1 MFSKLKGAGGGA
13 AAGHSPLDT
22 NPISQ
27 YYEVGKQTACA
38 GPGLI
43 WKIYDAVRKSD
54 RKEAS
59 IFLFEKRLAE
69 KLHKPK
75 RKDTVCEVLRGS
87 VRQLERFRHPR
98 ILQVLHSV
106 EECNETL
113 AFASEPILAS
123 LANILAYHEASGSG
137 AGGAPT
143 TGASHPNTVTRPPS
157 HAKDYS
163 FLDLEIKYG
172 LLQLTE
178 ALSYLH
184 YQHHMLHRH
193 VCPASIFV
201 NKRGVWKLGGLE
213 FTERLNEADPTE
225 PVPITPWTSRSS
237 KLCQPDLDYIAPEVQ
252 LHSQICMQS
261 DMFSLGM
268 VITAIFNHGRPLMQ
282 ANNSNTSFQ
291 RHLETLDEHVKMVV
305 PDIPLPLR
313 EATVRLLNKDPKERP
328 TAQLL
333 TLIKYF
339 TTDTVVTT
347 LQFLDV
353 IQMKD
358 PQQKNAFYRQ
368 TLRDSLPYIPRKL
381 WFQHVWPCLEAEMK
395 QSEVLAAVL
404 KPILL
409 MIEHVGIEEYE
420 MYIQESFRTVLTSP
434 KTIQATVCLL
444 ENLHIILEKT
454 QKDEARAEVLRVLY
468 NAFESTT
475 IQVQSAALFSVT
487 NVADY
492 IDEQAIRHMILPRT
506 VSVFNQNTADLK
518 ITIAVLSCVERI
530 LDRLDRPLILDQV
543 LPLLTEVR
551 LSDPE
556 IMYRVVCIYAL
567 LLRDKKYGLTVN
579 HMATRVMPVLLP
591 QTVNPQLNLE
601 QFTMLLQ
608 VLREMLEQID
618 RNQRN
623 KLKLDNMSLPS
634 PERRPL
640 RHLFSSDNMHVPPF
654 NIPNLRV
661 EQRKTSSA
669 EDMARKNSTGSYSG
683 ILGGWWFGGS
693 SNSPDSNFLRVQNAL
708 PIRRLSD
715 NTLMTPKI
723 RVAHSCASSPG
734 GSPGGL
740 PIRRHSSIGP
750 QERRGSSTNLS
761 PPTLARS
768 MIGGSMPNTSSSTPF
783 LSSSMSSLRS
793 RRPSAC
799 LGGSQGSGLL
809 QQLGT
814 GMVRQF
820 TGSPMGSPMG
830 SVGSHMGSGSP
841 QHPGN
846 GRAHSS
852 VPSPPHVRTILGV
865 WLGEELTRPA
875 LLVAVDRR
883 RRPRRPW
890 RRGHARSSS
899 FSLRSTAP
907 SAATRR
913 PAHACLASLER
924 GGAAA
929 ATPVDTLVYIAS
941 RYMAAFFL
949 RYFYFLFAMCGGLC
963 PNHVT

>member
-1 MFSKLKGAGGGA
+1 MF
-13 AAGHSPLDT
+13 T
-22 NPISQ
+22 
-27 YYEVGKQTACA
+27 
-38 GPGLI
+38 
-43 WKIYDAVRKSD
+43 
-54 RKEAS
+54 
-59 IFLFEKRLAE
+59 
-69 KLHKPK
+69 
-75 RKDTVCEVLRGS
+75 
-87 VRQLERFRHPR
+87 
-98 ILQVLHSV
+98 
-106 EECNETL
+106 
-113 AFASEPILAS
+113 
-123 LANILAYHEASGSG
+123 
-137 AGGAPT
+137 
-143 TGASHPNTVTRPPS
+143 
-157 HAKDYS
+157 
-163 FLDLEIKYG
+163 
-172 LLQLTE
+172 
-178 ALSYLH
+178 
-184 YQHHMLHRH
+184 
-193 VCPASIFV
+193 
-201 NKRGVWKLGGLE
+201 
-213 FTERLNEADPTE
+213 
-225 PVPITPWTSRSS
+225 
-237 KLCQPDLDYIAPEVQ
+237 APEVQ

-347 LQFLDV
+347 LQFLD
-353 IQMKD
+353 
-358 PQQKNAFYRQ
+358 
-368 TLRDSLPYIPRKL
+368 
-381 WFQHVWPCLEAEMK
+381 
-395 QSEVLAAVL
+395 
-404 KPILL
+404 
-409 MIEHVGIEEYE
+409 
-420 MYIQESFRTVLTSP
+420 
-434 KTIQATVCLL
+434 ATVCLL

-761 PPTLARS
+761 PPT
-768 MIGGSMPNTSSSTPF
+768 GWKF
-783 LSSSMSSLRS
+783 LSSYANIRRQHAKHEFQYALPQLVYEQPEVAKAVCLPGRLSRLRLAPATRHRHVS
-793 RRPSAC
+793 TIFWALIRTASQS
-799 LGGSQGSGLL
+799 GGC
-809 QQLGT
+809 
-814 GMVRQF
+814 VYF
-820 TGSPMGSPMG
+820 
-830 SVGSHMGSGSP
+830 V
-841 QHPGN
+841 GN
-846 GRAHSS
+846 G
-852 VPSPPHVRTILGV
+852 
-865 WLGEELTRPA
+865 
-875 LLVAVDRR
+875 
-883 RRPRRPW
+883 
-890 RRGHARSSS
+890 
-899 FSLRSTAP
+899 
-907 SAATRR
+907 
-913 PAHACLASLER
+913 
-924 GGAAA
+924 
-929 ATPVDTLVYIAS
+929 
-941 RYMAAFFL
+941 FL
-949 RYFYFLFAMCGGLC
+949 DQQIQESK
-963 PNHVT
+963 T

>member
-1 MFSKLKGAGGGA
+1 MASRTPRWPPRRPPCSPSSRGRA
-13 AAGHSPLDT
+13 AAAAPATAPWTPTPSRSTSRWASRRPAPDPASSGRSTTPCASPT
-22 NPISQ
+22 GRWVSPPSISK
-27 YYEVGKQTACA
+27 YFDR
-38 GPGLI
+38 
-43 WKIYDAVRKSD
+43 DASVKE
-54 RKEAS
+54 EAS

-87 VRQLERFRHPR
+87 VRQLERFRHPK

-137 AGGAPT
+137 ASGAPS
-143 TGASHPNTVTRPPS
+143 TGASHPNTVQRPPP

-184 YQHHMLHRH
+184 YTHHMLHRH

-213 FTERLNEADPTE
+213 FTERLNEADPQE
-225 PVPITPWTSRSS
+225 PMPISPWTSRVS

-268 VITAIFNHGRPLMQ
+268 VITSIFNHGRPIIQ
-282 ANNSNTSFQ
+282 ANNSNTSYQ
-291 RHLETLDEHVKMVV
+291 RQLDMLDEHVKMIVT
-305 PDIPLPLR
+305 DIPLPLR
-313 EATVRLLNKDPKERP
+313 EATIRLLSKEPKDRP

-333 TLIKYF
+333 CLLKYF
-339 TTDTVVTT
+339 TTDSVVST

-358 PQQKNAFYRQ
+358 PPQKNAFYKQ

-381 WFQHVWPCLEAEMK
+381 WFQHVWPSLEAEMR
-395 QSEVLAAVL
+395 QSEVLASVL

-409 MIEHVGIEEYE
+409 MIEHSTIEEYE
-420 MYIQESFRTVLTSP
+420 NVIQDSFRTVLTSP

-454 QKDEARAEVLRVLY
+454 QKEDARMEVLRVLY

-506 VSVFNQNTADLK
+506 LSVFAQNSADLK
-518 ITIAVLSCVERI
+518 FTIAVLSCVERI
-530 LDRLDRPLILDQV
+530 LDRLDRPIILDQV

-551 LSDPE
+551 LTDPD
-556 IMYRVVCIYAL
+556 IMYRVVCIYAV

-579 HMATRVMPVLLP
+579 QMATRVMPALLP
-591 QTVNPQLNLE
+591 QTVNPSLNLE

-608 VLREMLEQID
+608 VLREMLDQID

-669 EDMARKNSTGSYSG
+669 EDMARKNSADSG
-683 ILGGWWFGGS
+683 ILGGWWFGGGS
-693 SNSPDSNFLRVQNAL
+693 SSPDSNFLRVQNAL

-723 RVAHSCASSPG
+723 RVAHSCSSSPG

-750 QERRGSSTNLS
+750 QERRGSTTNLS

-809 QQLGT
+809 QSLGT
-814 GMVRQF
+814 GMVRQL
-820 TGSPMGSPMG
+820 TGSPMGSAIG
-830 SVGSHMGSGSP
+830 SPMGSGSP

-846 GRAHSS
+846 GRAA
-852 VPSPPHVRTILGV
+852 PSPPHYQL
-865 WLGEELTRPA
+865 
-875 LLVAVDRR
+875 
-883 RRPRRPW
+883 
-890 RRGHARSSS
+890 
-899 FSLRSTAP
+899 FSGR
-907 SAATRR
+907 
-913 PAHACLASLER
+913 
-924 GGAAA
+924 
-929 ATPVDTLVYIAS
+929 
-941 RYMAAFFL
+941 
-949 RYFYFLFAMCGGLC
+949 
-963 PNHVT
+963 